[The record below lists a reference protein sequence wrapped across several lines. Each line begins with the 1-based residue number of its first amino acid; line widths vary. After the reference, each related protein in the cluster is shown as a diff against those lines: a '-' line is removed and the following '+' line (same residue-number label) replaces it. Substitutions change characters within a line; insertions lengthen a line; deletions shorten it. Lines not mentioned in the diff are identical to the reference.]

1 METDRYLYIK
11 HMVCDRCIMAVT
23 KVLERLGL
31 TPVSVVLGRAELAET
46 PTKDQKE
53 KIRKSLEALGFELIG
68 DPRTRIV
75 EQVKNLII
83 EWVHRPGHRPRTN
96 LSQYLAAECHHDYST
111 LSKLFSETQGTTIEK
126 YCIAQKIERAKELLV
141 RTIARRDCRPPGL
154 LQPRPPQCAVQNPH
168 RTHAQAIQTTEKSAA
183 HPAGQS
189 LKAGLQHPQ
198 TPNIIAGCMPKIR
211 HNKRAIFNVGSDRP
225 DT

>member
-1 METDRYLYIK
+1 MQRRYQKKLKETDRYLYIK

-83 EWVHRPGHRPRTN
+83 EWVHRSDRHPHIN
-96 LSQYLAAECHHDYST
+96 LSQYLAAECRHDYST
-111 LSKLFSETQGTTIEK
+111 LSKLFSGTQGTTIEK
-126 YCIAQKIERAKELLV
+126 YCIAQKIERAKELLDYGELSLGE
-141 RTIARRDCRPPGL
+141 IAERLDYSSPAHLSAQFKTLTGL
-154 LQPRPPQCAVQNPH
+154 TPRQYKQ
-168 RTHAQAIQTTEKSAA
+168 QKSL
-183 HPAGQS
+183 PRIP
-189 LKAGLQHPQ
+189 LD
-198 TPNIIAGCMPKIR
+198 KI
-211 HNKRAIFNVGSDRP
+211 
-225 DT
+225 

>member
-46 PTKDQKE
+46 PTESQKE
-53 KIRKSLEALGFELIG
+53 EIRKSLEALGFELIG
-68 DPRTRIV
+68 DPRTRIDRMGTPLRSPPARQSLTIPGLRMPPRLQHTKQTV
-75 EQVKNLII
+75 LRNARHHHRKIL
-83 EWVHRPGHRPRTN
+83 HRPKNRTG
-96 LSQYLAAECHHDYST
+96 
-111 LSKLFSETQGTTIEK
+111 QGT
-126 YCIAQKIERAKELLV
+126 ARLR
-141 RTIARRDCRPPGL
+141 RTIPRRDCRPPRL
-154 LQPRPPQCAVQNPH
+154 LQHCPSQRAVQNLH
-168 RTHAQAIQTTEKSAA
+168 RTHAPAVQTTEKHAA
-183 HPAGQS
+183 HPTGQG

>member
-46 PTKDQKE
+46 PTEDQKE
-53 KIRKSLEALGFELIG
+53 EIRKSLEALGFELIG

-83 EWVHRPGHRPRTN
+83 EWVHRSGRRPHVN
-96 LSQYLAAECHHDYST
+96 LSQYLASECRHDYST

-126 YCIAQKIERAKELLV
+126 YCIAQKIERAKELLDYGELSLGE
-141 RTIARRDCRPPGL
+141 IAERLDYSSTAHLSAQFKTLTGL
-154 LQPRPPQCAVQNPH
+154 TPRQYKQ
-168 RTHAQAIQTTEKSAA
+168 QKSL
-183 HPAGQS
+183 PRIP
-189 LKAGLQHPQ
+189 LDK
-198 TPNIIAGCMPKIR
+198 
-211 HNKRAIFNVGSDRP
+211 V
-225 DT
+225 